1 MDRNPVSVESA
12 EPDDRRVELPH
23 GDGSGG
29 TQSRTAAVL
38 AAALREAR
46 EELVRRWLDR
56 IIARVAINPN
66 RIFPS
71 EELLNHVPILID
83 GIANYLEHPE
93 QELGA
98 QAPVIAKVM
107 ELGALRH
114 AQGFDAYEI
123 LMEHEILGGVLYAYL
138 ADVVEHTAVPGTR
151 I

>member
-1 MDRNPVSVESA
+1 MDRNPVSVKSA
-12 EPDDRRVELPH
+12 EPDDRRVDLPR

-29 TQSRTAAVL
+29 TKGRTGAVL

-66 RIFPS
+66 RVFPT

-93 QELGA
+93 QELDA
-98 QAPVIAKVM
+98 EVPVTGKAM

-114 AQGFDAYEI
+114 TQGFD
-123 LMEHEILGGVLYAYL
+123 
-138 ADVVEHTAVPGTR
+138 
-151 I
+151 